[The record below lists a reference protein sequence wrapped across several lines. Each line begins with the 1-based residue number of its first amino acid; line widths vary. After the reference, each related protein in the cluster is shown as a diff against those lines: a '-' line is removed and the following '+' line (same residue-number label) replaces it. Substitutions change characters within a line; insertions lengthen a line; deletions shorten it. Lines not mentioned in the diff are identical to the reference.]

1 MLLSYL
7 KCLSMQYINI
17 SIYLYLYM
25 NIYRYIIIII
35 ILFNNI
41 EYISILL
48 NSIY

>member
-25 NIYRYIIIII
+25 NRYRYIIIII